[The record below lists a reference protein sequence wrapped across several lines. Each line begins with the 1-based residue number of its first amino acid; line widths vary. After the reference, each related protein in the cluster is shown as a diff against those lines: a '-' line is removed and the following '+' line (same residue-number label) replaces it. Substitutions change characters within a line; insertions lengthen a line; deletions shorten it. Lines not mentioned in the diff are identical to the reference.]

1 MSSTYNQADGR
12 YDLGQYQDLS
22 VERFVLDVSTLDTDG
37 IGLDGPS
44 PAFILGES
52 TLDGVGKL
60 DGFTFTTEA
69 TAAAQLGAASVS
81 ATATVTHTA
90 QGAASLGA
98 LQAAATAT
106 VIDELPTAAAAL
118 GGLAAAATATRTTFA
133 TGAASLG
140 DLSGVGSGV
149 VTVTATATATLGT
162 LTAAG
167 TGTVIDELPVAS
179 AALGALT
186 ATATSEQPEP
196 PTPPPAAQPTGRPRM
211 YSTQPRHKLEP
222 VVEQVPE
229 IVPTKPQRIP
239 STVSGICVS
248 RFAGLSAS
256 ASGMVTF
263 SAEEDDLQVL
273 LLI

>member
-1 MSSTYNQADGR
+1 MSTYNQADGR

-22 VERFVLDVSTLDTDG
+22 VERFVLNVSTLDTDG

-44 PAFILGES
+44 PAFILDES

-60 DGFTFTTEA
+60 DGFNFTTEA

-90 QGAASLGA
+90 QGTASLGT

-106 VIDELPTAAAAL
+106 VIDELPTATGVL

-162 LTAAG
+162 FTAAG

-179 AALGALT
+179 AVLGALS

-196 PTPPPAAQPTGRPRM
+196 PPPPPAAQPTGRPRM
-211 YSTQPRHKLEP
+211 YSTQPRHKLKP

-239 STVSGICVS
+239 ETVSAICVS
-248 RFAGLSAS
+248 SLSALSGSAS
-256 ASGMVTF
+256 AAVTF
-263 SAEEDDLQVL
+263 SAEDDDLQVL
-273 LLI
+273 LLL

>member
-1 MSSTYNQADGR
+1 MSTYNQADGR

-44 PAFILGES
+44 PAFILDES

-60 DGFTFTTEA
+60 DGFNFTTEA

-90 QGAASLGA
+90 QGAASLGT

-179 AALGALT
+179 AALGALA

-196 PTPPPAAQPTGRPRM
+196 PSPPAAQPTGRPRM
-211 YSTQPRHKLEP
+211 YSTQPRHKLKP

-239 STVSGICVS
+239 ETVSAICVS
-248 RFAGLSAS
+248 SLSALSGSAS
-256 ASGMVTF
+256 AAVTF
-263 SAEEDDLQVL
+263 SAEDDDLQVL
-273 LLI
+273 LLL